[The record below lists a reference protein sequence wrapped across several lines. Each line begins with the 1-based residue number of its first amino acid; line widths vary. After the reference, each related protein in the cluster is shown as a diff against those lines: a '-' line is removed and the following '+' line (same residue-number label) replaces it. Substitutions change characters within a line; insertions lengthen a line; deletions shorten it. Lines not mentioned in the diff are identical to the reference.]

1 MEWSSICLVLG
12 ISILAVIVKLAFP
25 PWNYPRNIPT
35 IPFYVTLL
43 PSIFDVDQEDVFEL
57 YLRKPLEK
65 YGAVKLFFGS
75 RWNIVVS
82 RPELLAQVFKD
93 EDTFAKSGNHI
104 KIPYGV
110 ISAYTGENVISAH
123 GAIWKRFRK
132 AITPG
137 LQFFDHRPLVK
148 NASRFC
154 GLIETQ
160 LMKCEKMAPATGD
173 GDNSRSSGSAEFEVA
188 MPELIQRLSLAN
200 ISEVALGIDIGTL
213 TRENSQL
220 HVKLKNVKSNIFK
233 PLYLNFPMLD
243 RLPIPSRQRAR
254 EYVED
259 FRRCLVKA
267 VRDSMIDNYT
277 FEQTKFASSDL
288 IRSFNRGE
296 ISEKQLIDNL
306 VIIVVAGHENPQLLL
321 TTCFYMFGKHA
332 NWQESVRAEVQ
343 ECGDK
348 SLDELPLLNS
358 FIFECIRLY
367 PPLSQI
373 INRCTTKKCMLGKDV
388 VIPKGA
394 YVGYNNIS
402 TGRYVAAWGE
412 TANKFLPERWGDNI
426 TDIMSEWRH
435 RKNTSA
441 MSAFHGGRRAC
452 LGEKLALMEVRI
464 TMATVLKTF
473 EWSLS
478 PNWVDKVTPAG
489 PLCPA
494 GLKLCFTR
502 IEEIE
507 QSERVS
513 ERASIQSCPKWWHSA
528 RPIQAPNRLDARK
541 KTC

>member
-1 MEWSSICLVLG
+1 MGLSAFCLVLG
-12 ISILAVIVKLAFP
+12 VIILVVIFKVAFP
-25 PWNYPRNIPT
+25 PWDYPRNIPT

-43 PSIFDVDQEDVFEL
+43 PSIFDFDQEDIFEL
-57 YLRKPLEK
+57 YLRKPLEE

-82 RPELLAQVFKD
+82 RPELMAQVFKD

-123 GAIWKRFRK
+123 GAIWKCFRK

-137 LQFFDHRPLVK
+137 LQFFDQRPLVK
-148 NASRFC
+148 NASIFC
-154 GLIETQ
+154 GLIERQ
-160 LMKCEKMAPATGD
+160 LRKDERKMSEL
-173 GDNSRSSGSAEFEVA
+173 GDNNGDKLSFAGSEVV

-243 RLPIPSRQRAR
+243 LLPIPSRQRAR
-254 EYVED
+254 DYVED
-259 FRRCLVKA
+259 FRRCLIKA

-296 ISEKQLIDNL
+296 ITEKQLIDNL

-321 TTCFYMFGKHA
+321 TTCFYMFAKEEK
-332 NWQESVRAEVQ
+332 WQELVRAEVQ
-343 ECGDK
+343 GCGQQN
-348 SLDELPLLNS
+348 LDELPLLNS

-373 INRCTTKKCMLGKDV
+373 INRCTTKKCMLGKDFL
-388 VIPKGA
+388 IPKGA

-402 TGRYVAAWGE
+402 TGRYVAAWGD
-412 TANKFLPERWGDNI
+412 TVDDFLPERWGDSI
-426 TDIMSEWRH
+426 TDVMSEWRH
-435 RKNTSA
+435 RKNTCA

-464 TMATVLKTF
+464 TMAAVLRNF

-494 GLKLCFTR
+494 GLKLCFSK
-502 IEEIE
+502 IEK
-507 QSERVS
+507 VD
-513 ERASIQSCPKWWHSA
+513 
-528 RPIQAPNRLDARK
+528 PNTQVHDRLYMGLK
-541 KTC
+541 LS